1 MKKYL
6 FFAIALTII
15 FVSCKPRSTKEDIV
29 GKPQIEVKDGK
40 LTPEVLWAFGRVGE
54 VSVSPNEDKVLFTV
68 KYFDVKANKG
78 NSEIY
83 SMNIDGS
90 DLKQLTETSGSEW
103 NPLWSPDGKKVG
115 FCYADTD
122 GVQIYEMNL
131 EGKNRKKISNIK
143 EGDIEGFSY
152 SPDGKKILY
161 VRAIAKK
168 DKYAYLKEGLDKTT
182 GRINDDLAYRHWDNW
197 VDNIPQPFVA
207 DFDGKEL
214 KNPINL

>member
-1 MKKYL
+1 M
-6 FFAIALTII
+6 
-15 FVSCKPRSTKEDIV
+15 FVR
-29 GKPQIEVKDGK
+29 
-40 LTPEVLWAFGRVGE
+40 L
-54 VSVSPNEDKVLFTV
+54 

-131 EGKNRKKISNIK
+131 EGKNRKKISNVK

-152 SPDGKKILY
+152 SPDGKKVLY

-182 GRINDDLAYRHWDNW
+182 GRINDDLAYRHWDN
-197 VDNIPQPFVA
+197 P
-207 DFDGKEL
+207 
-214 KNPINL
+214 